1 MRVKGGRPSWCPGF
15 WFGRCVGGD
24 ALCRD
29 VDPAME
35 RVVRKAEL
43 GVSPRGM
50 HRRKYELGRI

>member
-1 MRVKGGRPSWCPGF
+1 M
-15 WFGRCVGGD
+15 GGD